1 MILNLF
7 VINPWTLTDGTL
19 LRCGLDKADWTVLIL
34 SAAVLGIVEH
44 VQKRMVIRD
53 RFQKQNTAVRWA
65 VYFLAIWGIWLL
77 GSYGYGFDAS
87 DFIYG
92 GF

>member
-7 VINPWTLTDGTL
+7 VVNPWTLTDGTL
-19 LRCGLDKADWTVLIL
+19 LRCGLDTADWTVLLL
-34 SAAVLGIVEH
+34 SAAVLFMAEH
-44 VQKRMVIRD
+44 IQKKIVIRD
-53 RFQKQNTAVRWA
+53 WFQKQNTAVRWT
-65 VYFLAIWGIWLL
+65 VYFLAIWCIWLL